1 MSSAQQI
8 KGRIVVLISDS
19 RVYKLLENILLSS
32 GYEVVF
38 CEEQS
43 CAQKAMELQV
53 PTLMMLGERLRDG
66 NGLDF
71 AQKTLKKYPGLPII
85 LFVERE
91 TPEILKEI
99 IRHGIADY
107 LCLPLRVD
115 DILTA
120 VENALSKAY
129 RNKQWVL
136 LEAKRATASL
146 QRKVDELETI
156 TQLGHHING
165 SLDLDSVLS
174 SIVDAAVELTGAEE
188 GSLLLLDEE
197 TGELYMRASRNFQE
211 EFVRTF
217 RLPTED
223 TLAGSVIET
232 GNAVL
237 LDESSPTKIKTA
249 YLVHSLVYAPIS
261 KEGQVFGVLGV
272 DNRQKHLPFTSRD
285 VKLLSAIAEFAV
297 TAIENARLHENTI
310 LERNKLGTILSAIED
325 LVIVVDNQNQLVL
338 VNDAACAVFG
348 LEKEDLPGK
357 PFKDVFSQP
366 ALVELVESSDKRNF
380 NWLEVSLENGRVF
393 STQIAP
399 IPNLGMAI
407 TLNDITYLKRLD
419 TIKTEF
425 VNTVSHDLRS
435 PLTAIMGYV
444 DLIERTGSVSEM
456 QHDFI
461 RRIQI
466 SVQNITNLVDD
477 LLLLGRVEADADAV
491 LEDVFLDQLIGFV
504 VDQFADQFKR
514 HKHEFSYEH
523 SDTFMPILAH
533 PTHIQHMIENLLD
546 NAIKYT
552 PQGGVITVRAKI
564 EKDQAVMQVRD
575 TGIGIPTMDLPY
587 IFDKFYRASNVDS
600 DTVGTGLGLS
610 IVKAVVDNHQGR
622 IWVDSK
628 LGQGSTFTVVFPLKK
643 AKPV

>member
-1 MSSAQQI
+1 MSPAQQI
-8 KGRIVVLISDS
+8 KGRILVLISDS
-19 RVYKLLENILLSS
+19 RVNKLLENILLSS
-32 GYEVVF
+32 GYEVIF
-38 CEEQS
+38 CEEQN
-43 CAQKAMELQV
+43 CAQKAIELKV
-53 PTLMMLGERLRDG
+53 PTLMMLGEKLRDG
-66 NGLDF
+66 NGLNF
-71 AQKTLKKYPGLPII
+71 AQSILKKYPGLPII

-99 IRHGIADY
+99 IRCGIADY

-120 VENALSKAY
+120 VENALSKAHQ
-129 RNKQWVL
+129 NKQWVL

-146 QRKVDELETI
+146 QRKVDELETM

-217 RLPTED
+217 RLPTQD
-223 TLAGSVIET
+223 TLAGSVIQSGE
-232 GNAVL
+232 AIL

-249 YLVHSLVYAPIS
+249 YLVHSLVYVPIS
-261 KEGQVFGVLGV
+261 KEGRVFGVLGV
-272 DNRQKHLPFTSRD
+272 DNRQKHLPFTARD

-297 TAIENARLHENTI
+297 TAIENARSHENTL
-310 LERNKLGTILSAIED
+310 LERNKLSTILSAIED
-325 LVIVVDNQNQLVL
+325 LVIVVDDQNQLVL
-338 VNDAACAVFG
+338 VNDAARSVFG
-348 LEKEDLPGK
+348 LEDEDFAGK
-357 PFKDVFSQP
+357 HFRDVFSQQE
-366 ALVELVESSDKRNF
+366 LVELVESSDKRNF
-380 NWLEVSLENGRVF
+380 NWLEVSLEGDRVY

-419 TIKTEF
+419 IIKTEF

-461 RRIQI
+461 RRVQI

-477 LLLLGRVEADADAV
+477 LLLLGRVEADADAM
-491 LEDVFLDQLIGFV
+491 LEDVFLDQLINFV
-504 VDQFADQFKR
+504 SDQFADQIKR
-514 HKHEFSYEH
+514 HKHEFSYDH
-523 SDTFMPILAH
+523 PDNFMPVRAH
-533 PTHIQHMIENLLD
+533 PTHIQHMVENLLD

-552 PQGGVITVRAKI
+552 PQGGVISVSAKI
-564 EKDQAVMQVRD
+564 EKDQAVMQIRD
-575 TGIGIPTMDLPY
+575 TGIGIPSLDLPY

-610 IVKAVVDNHQGR
+610 IVKAIVDNHSGR

-643 AKPV
+643 A